1 MRMNKA
7 AILFMVMAVSGIA
20 SAVPVTNNG
29 GFNVNAAG
37 WNAAGGGGAWTPA
50 HVPTGGNPG
59 GYLTLQSANNTW
71 SVWYQVVNESL
82 AVWGISPGTE
92 IVIKADM
99 IDLGALNNNTVGGL
113 KVESWNT
120 ALLSEG
126 ASQFTVT
133 NTWAPYSFNYTIH
146 PDAQSVKLVFTNV
159 NYNNKGPARFG
170 FDNAQIC
177 FPNDITP
184 ALFPIPT
191 VGNTGIAPASDIL
204 SWTNPEPLKNPNDI
218 IRCDVWFRESTTP
231 LADPNLVPGQPG
243 ATKIVI
249 NEPVNSVDLSSKGIT
264 LLQDHY
270 YYWKVDVI
278 DPNDGGGPVVIDGFT
293 WSFKTGDA
301 PPVADAGPDQYVW
314 LNMDDG
320 TPADGKVTLTLTGD
334 YTDDQKSPVTTTWAL
349 DELLTQTDPAT
360 VVSIAAPNEKTT
372 AVTIDNTGWFFFT
385 FTATDTAGSSVDTVN
400 VGVYVDACA
409 AAIADPAD
417 IPAAYPNGYGD
428 LNGDCKIDMND
439 FVIMAA
445 TWLDCVSAKLG
456 CTP

>member
-1 MRMNKA
+1 
-7 AILFMVMAVSGIA
+7 
-20 SAVPVTNNG
+20 
-29 GFNVNAAG
+29 
-37 WNAAGGGGAWTPA
+37 
-50 HVPTGGNPG
+50 
-59 GYLTLQSANNTW
+59 
-71 SVWYQVVNESL
+71 VWYQVVNESL

-99 IDLGALNNNTVGGL
+99 IDLGTLNNNTVGGL

-314 LNMDDG
+314 LNMEDG